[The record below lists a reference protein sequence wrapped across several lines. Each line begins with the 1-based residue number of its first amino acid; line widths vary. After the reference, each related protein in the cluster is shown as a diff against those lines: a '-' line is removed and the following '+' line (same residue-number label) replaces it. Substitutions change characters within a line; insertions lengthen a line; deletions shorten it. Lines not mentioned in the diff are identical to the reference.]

1 VTATPA
7 DSTRSVARMGSLT
20 TAVLVVQVADSQPLT
35 IGCPD
40 WAGPPTTTWGGSTKM
55 AYRFAWRGEVPPGQE
70 PAFVV
75 SGADW
80 LTLVEKFG
88 LAPRLEDR
96 APQGG
101 AVATPGGAPRARPKR
116 KLWIYAVIIAVIMF
130 VVVPAMMTV
139 AFNSMADRQSKD
151 DQLKA
156 NREGQFALPFTDLRL
171 PHGVAVDAAGNVYVA
186 DSHTNRVLK
195 LTAGSGT
202 QTVLPFTDLDLFTG
216 GVIDDFIAGVAVDTA
231 GNVYVTDTGHNRV
244 AAGSGTQTVL
254 PFRFVDVPKGVAVDT
269 AGTVYVVDY
278 FHGRVVKL
286 AAGSSSQT
294 VLPQTGRWGSPI
306 GDVAVDSAGNVYAGF
321 SRSHYRG
328 PSDRYLLK
336 LAPGSDTWTTLP
348 SAGSGRFAA
357 VDTAG
362 NVYVIAGGVLKLAP
376 GSDRWTQLPG
386 MPPFIDPLG
395 LAVDPRGNNVYVTD
409 HLGSRAPGGGSLFGI
424 SHRKDDAQGFVLKLP
439 AG

>member
-231 GNVYVTDTGHNRV
+231 G
-244 AAGSGTQTVL
+244 
-254 PFRFVDVPKGVAVDT
+254 
-269 AGTVYVVDY
+269 TVYVVDY

-424 SHRKDDAQGFVLKLP
+424 SHPKDDAQGFVPKLP